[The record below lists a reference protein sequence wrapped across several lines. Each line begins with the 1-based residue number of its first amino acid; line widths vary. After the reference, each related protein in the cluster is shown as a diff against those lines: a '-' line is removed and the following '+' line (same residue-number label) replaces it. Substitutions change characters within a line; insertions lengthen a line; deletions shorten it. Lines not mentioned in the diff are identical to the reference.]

1 MKARIGINPV
11 AAVSGLLLSLMLAAC
26 GGGGGG
32 GAGGGGGGGGTGGGG
47 GQQMNITPGG
57 NFYGALDW
65 GSRGQYCDSGWA
77 VGVATGYA
85 SRAAARAAA
94 IRQCRSE
101 GGTDCGPDVTEF
113 GSAYSRGNQC
123 VASAFGRNPSGGC
136 GLRTRKGRTSS
147 AAESAA
153 LAECRSDG
161 FSCRIVTTACSTS
174 GPAASYSR
182 RASGGSGGPG
192 DGGTPPV
199 VTQPVTPPAG
209 GGNRSYGEFVFSA
222 RSGDCSDGYALGV
235 ATGHST
241 VNGARAAARNR
252 CESAGGRS
260 CGSGFRQFG
269 SAYSGGNQCAAVA
282 HGWNPSTRL
291 CHLRSGNG
299 SGTAAAESAALSAC
313 RAGGYSCAVAASAC
327 STSGVESSD
336 QGTGS
341 FNGGGAPTVV
351 TPPVATPPSVGNR
364 RPVVAGGVPP
374 RDGPAGAHRK
384 LVDIRGIQRS
394 GRRPAD
400 LRGVVQRP
408 GHRDRPVFRGTRVR
422 HGRSGLHGHGQ
433 DHRHRHRP
441 RQAHG
446 DNDVFRAGHR
456 GVHYGQPRRRRK
468 PVGGHRRGRRQ
479 RLCPAELY
487 KPGRGMDLGPFEPRI
502 GPERR
507 GPGVP
512 ERRGHALRRG
522 CLVGKRLRR
531 LRRGP
536 KVRRRLVIGLQ
547 HGSRGAVQGIGRMR
561 FTNHGL
567 PGVCNRLHPKF
578 PMTARPGGPS
588 DRGAET

>member
-26 GGGGGG
+26 GGGG

-199 VTQPVTPPAG
+199 VTPPVNPPPVTPPAG

-364 RPVVAGGVPP
+364 RPVVAGGF
-374 RDGPAGAHRK
+374 
-384 LVDIRGIQRS
+384 
-394 GRRPAD
+394 
-400 LRGVVQRP
+400 RP
-408 GHRDRPVFRGTRVR
+408 GTVRQGRTVSWSISGVFSDPDGDRLTYGASSSDRDIATARYSGGRVYVTGGRDYTGTARITVTAT
-422 HGRSGLHGHGQ
+422 
-433 DHRHRHRP
+433 D
-441 RQAHG
+441 
-446 DNDVFRAGHR
+446 
-456 GVHYGQPRRRRK
+456 
-468 PVGGHRRGRRQ
+468 
-479 RLCPAELY
+479 
-487 KPGRGMDLGPFEPRI
+487 PGRLTATTTFSVRVTEGSTTGS
-502 GPERR
+502 
-507 GPGVP
+507 PGGGASRWAAIAVD
-512 ERRGHALRRG
+512 G
-522 CLVGKRLRR
+522 
-531 LRRGP
+531 
-536 KVRRRLVIGLQ
+536 
-547 HGSRGAVQGIGRMR
+547 GSGFARQNCTSRAAGWISDRSSRASAQNAAVQGCRNGGGTRCVAVASWANGCGAYAEGQR
-561 FTNHGL
+561 CGGGWSSGFSTGAAARSRAL
-567 PGVCNRLHPKF
+567 AECASQTTGCRVFATVCTPNSR
-578 PMTARPGGPS
+578 
-588 DRGAET
+588 